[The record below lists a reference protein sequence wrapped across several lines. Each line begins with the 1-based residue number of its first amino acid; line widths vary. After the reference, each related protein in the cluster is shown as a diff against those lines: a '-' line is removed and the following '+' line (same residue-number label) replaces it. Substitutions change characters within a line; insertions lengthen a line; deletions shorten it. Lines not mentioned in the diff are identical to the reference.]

1 MQEQKFVGSTGLRT
15 CNSSWLQRDC
25 ARKQLTD
32 PRAKKCMQND
42 SDDGHGIR
50 RMVEGEEKEKE
61 KDDDD
66 DDDDEGRVHVV
77 SSSMRPAVAMSA
89 RRAAKNS
96 TEEARQQEQAKQQQ
110 VLS

>member
-32 PRAKKCMQND
+32 PRAKKCVQDD
-42 SDDGHGIR
+42 SDVGHGIR
-50 RMVEGEEKEKE
+50 RMVEGEEKEN
-61 KDDDD
+61 DDDD
-66 DDDDEGRVHVV
+66 GKVHVV
-77 SSSMRPAVAMSA
+77 SSSMRLAVAMSV

>member
-32 PRAKKCMQND
+32 PRAKICVQD
-42 SDDGHGIR
+42 DGDDGHGIR
-50 RMVEGEEKEKE
+50 RMVEGEEEE
-61 KDDDD
+61 NDDDD
-66 DDDDEGRVHVV
+66 DDDDDRLHVV
-77 SSSMRPAVAMSA
+77 SSSMRPAVPISA

>member
-1 MQEQKFVGSTGLRT
+1 MQEQQFVGSTGLRT

-50 RMVEGEEKEKE
+50 RMVEREEKEKDN
-61 KDDDD
+61 DDE
-66 DDDDEGRVHVV
+66 EGRVHVV

-96 TEEARQQEQAKQQQ
+96 TEEARQQEQAKLQQ

>member
-32 PRAKKCMQND
+32 PRAKICVQD
-42 SDDGHGIR
+42 DGDDGHGIR
-50 RMVEGEEKEKE
+50 RTVEGEEEE
-61 KDDDD
+61 NDDDD
-66 DDDDEGRVHVV
+66 DDDDRVHVV
-77 SSSMRPAVAMSA
+77 SSSMRPAVPISA

-96 TEEARQQEQAKQQQ
+96 KEEARQQEQAKQQQ

>member
-15 CNSSWLQRDC
+15 CNLSWLQRDC

-32 PRAKKCMQND
+32 PRAKKCVQDD

-50 RMVEGEEKEKE
+50 RMVEGEKK
-61 KDDDD
+61 K

-89 RRAAKNS
+89 
-96 TEEARQQEQAKQQQ
+96 
-110 VLS
+110 

>member
-25 ARKQLTD
+25 ARKQLTH
-32 PRAKKCMQND
+32 PRAKKCVQDD

-50 RMVEGEEKEKE
+50 RMVEDEEKEN
-61 KDDDD
+61 
-66 DDDDEGRVHVV
+66 DDDDEDDGRVHVV
-77 SSSMRPAVAMSA
+77 SSNMRLAVAMSA
-89 RRAAKNS
+89 RRAGKNS
-96 TEEARQQEQAKQQQ
+96 TEEARQQGQAKQQQ